1 MEIVGPAR
9 KVQYTRVVMY
19 LNRLETTVLGEKFK
33 NPIMPASGTYGYG
46 EEFKDYYDPNIMGG
60 IVSKG
65 ITRHP
70 KNGNDGIRIWETAS
84 GILNSIGLE
93 NPGVKYFC
101 ENTLEKMNNLGPHLF
116 VNLGGNTVD
125 EYLEAVDMLNAY
137 DFYAIELNISCPNVK
152 EGGMAFG
159 IESESAADI
168 TRRVKEITDKR
179 LFVKLSP
186 NARDIVEN
194 AQAVESAGADG
205 ISLVNTFLG
214 MAIDPVKKCAVFDNT
229 YAGLSGPS
237 IKPIALRMVHQVCK
251 NVDIPV
257 IGMGGIC
264 SGMDAIEFIM
274 AGASLVEIGTANFM
288 NPNAIANIIKEMND
302 YLESEDLTIDSIR
315 NII

>member
-1 MEIVGPAR
+1 MVLYI
-9 KVQYTRVVMY
+9 RVVIY
-19 LNRLETTVLGEKFK
+19 LNRLETEVLGEKFK
-33 NPIMPASGTYGYG
+33 NPILPASGTYGYG

-60 IVSKG
+60 LVSKG
-65 ITRHP
+65 ITRHAKP
-70 KNGNDGIRIWETAS
+70 GNDGIRIWETPS

-101 ENTLEKMNNLGPHLF
+101 ENTLEKMKALGPHLL
-116 VNLGGNTVD
+116 VNLGGNTVE
-125 EYLEAVDMLNAY
+125 EYLEAVDMLNKH

-168 TRRVKEITDKR
+168 TRRIREITDKR

-186 NARDIVEN
+186 NARDIVGC
-194 AQAVESAGADG
+194 AKAVEEAGADG

-214 MAIDPVKKCAVFDNT
+214 MAIDPVKKCAVFENT

-251 NVDIPV
+251 NVNVPV
-257 IGMGGIC
+257 IGMGGIT
-264 SGMDAIEFIM
+264 SGIDAIEFIM

-302 YLESEDLTIDSIR
+302 YLEKEDLTIDSIR
-315 NII
+315 GII

>member
-1 MEIVGPAR
+1 M
-9 KVQYTRVVMY
+9 
-19 LNRLETTVLGEKFK
+19 NRLETEVLGEKFK
-33 NPIMPASGTYGYG
+33 NPILPASGTYGYG

-60 IVSKG
+60 LVSKG
-65 ITRHP
+65 ITRHAKP
-70 KNGNDGIRIWETAS
+70 GNDGIRIWETPS

-101 ENTLEKMNNLGPHLF
+101 ENILEKMKALGPHLL
-116 VNLGGNTVD
+116 VNLGGNTVE
-125 EYLEAVDMLNAY
+125 EYLEAVDMLNKY

-168 TRRVKEITDKR
+168 TRRVREITDKR

-186 NARDIVEN
+186 NARDIVGC
-194 AQAVESAGADG
+194 AKAVEEAGADG

-214 MAIDPVKKCAVFDNT
+214 MAIDPVRKCAVFENT

-251 NVDIPV
+251 NVDVPV
-257 IGMGGIC
+257 IGMGGIT
-264 SGMDAIEFIM
+264 SGIDAIEFIM

-302 YLESEDLTIDSIR
+302 YLEKEDLTIDSIR
-315 NII
+315 GII